1 MSYGR
6 KQQCCIMPVFS
17 CFNGDYSHLKWFS
30 RAFNLR
36 IIRSFLGI
44 YINKYTKTST
54 NKMSINTKFSP
65 RQKAF
70 KHTCTFRKWYLQKI
84 QLDREK
90 YVTKIYIKMNQ
101 LLYFLYSSGSSL
113 AVWLVVVVGG
123 LFVFCFFRCGVI
135 CLRNAG
141 HSSSSC

>member
-1 MSYGR
+1 MIENSSAAL
-6 KQQCCIMPVFS
+6 CL
-17 CFNGDYSHLKWFS
+17 CFHVLMEIWNYSHLKWFS

-54 NKMSINTKFSP
+54 NKMSVNTKFPPTESF
-65 RQKAF
+65 QT
-70 KHTCTFRKWYLQKI
+70 HLHISKWYLQKI

-90 YVTKIYIKMNQ
+90 YVTKKNITMNQ